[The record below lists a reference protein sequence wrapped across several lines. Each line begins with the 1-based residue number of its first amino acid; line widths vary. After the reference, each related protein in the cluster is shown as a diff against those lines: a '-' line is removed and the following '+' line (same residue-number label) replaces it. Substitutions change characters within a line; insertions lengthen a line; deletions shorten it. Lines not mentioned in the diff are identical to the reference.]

1 MDLLS
6 HEKHQAYGLSSVIAR
21 EWKLN
26 QKWSFK
32 FIKNPQWPTGKRSL
46 RLLRQLKCLTALKN
60 LLKVSEFYRYDA
72 LNLLSYMTL
81 DVKNIHLVVFL
92 VGIAGLK
99 NPIGN
104 PLFYEPIPTTFPLKL
119 ATLLNNPLQKFP
131 FSNKSPP
138 LKIPPLT
145 LTTHAPHLFPEQNL
159 EKWIVEIFS
168 SFSHFKVCPWWCLWN
183 CKFFLSKLYVL
194 YTVFIATGQKCKS
207 YKISPPLWP
216 SICLKLASFSTMSTN
231 SAPFSKKASSEWS
244 PFWWQNT
251 KRWLAD

>member
-21 EWKLN
+21 EWKLY
-26 QKWSFK
+26 QKWSCK

-81 DVKNIHLVVFL
+81 DVKNIHSVVFL
-92 VGIAGLK
+92 VRMAGLK

-131 FSNKSPP
+131 FSLRCLRLS
-138 LKIPPLT
+138 LSHKIN
-145 LTTHAPHLFPEQNL
+145 FSIKIEKKNNL
-159 EKWIVEIFS
+159 ILEERYFDKD
-168 SFSHFKVCPWWCLWN
+168 
-183 CKFFLSKLYVL
+183 Y
-194 YTVFIATGQKCKS
+194 
-207 YKISPPLWP
+207 
-216 SICLKLASFSTMSTN
+216 
-231 SAPFSKKASSEWS
+231 
-244 PFWWQNT
+244 
-251 KRWLAD
+251 

>member
-1 MDLLS
+1 M
-6 HEKHQAYGLSSVIAR
+6 
-21 EWKLN
+21 
-26 QKWSFK
+26 
-32 FIKNPQWPTGKRSL
+32 KNPQWPTGKRNL

-81 DVKNIHLVVFL
+81 DVKNIHSVVFL
-92 VGIAGLK
+92 VRMAGLN

-159 EKWIVEIFS
+159 EK
-168 SFSHFKVCPWWCLWN
+168 
-183 CKFFLSKLYVL
+183 
-194 YTVFIATGQKCKS
+194 
-207 YKISPPLWP
+207 
-216 SICLKLASFSTMSTN
+216 
-231 SAPFSKKASSEWS
+231 
-244 PFWWQNT
+244 
-251 KRWLAD
+251 